1 MLFVADGLPYI
12 LGAEILGIA
21 VIVLARGSFWSAP
34 GWLLVVLGLFF
45 AWFFRDPAR
54 KLNLGADKVISP
66 ADGTVM
72 QVEPAAAGSGT
83 VVRIFLSVFNVHLQR
98 SPVAGTV
105 RNVEY
110 RPGRFLPAMEPRAH
124 VENEQNII
132 TIQADKGEY
141 EVRQIAGIL
150 ARRVV
155 SWAKAGQKVEQGQK
169 IGFIKFGS
177 QVDLT
182 VPAGAKVRVKPG
194 DRVRG
199 GLTVIAEIK

>member
-12 LGAEILGIA
+12 LTAELLGIA
-21 VIVLARGSFWSAP
+21 VIILARGTFWTVP
-34 GWLLVVLGLFF
+34 GWTLVVIGLFF
-45 AWFFRDPAR
+45 AWFFRDPPR
-54 KLNLGADKVISP
+54 KINAAPGVILSP

-72 QVEPAAAGSGT
+72 EVAGAGDGT
-83 VVRIFLSVFNVHLQR
+83 VIRIFLSVFNVHLQR
-98 SPVAGTV
+98 APVSGTV

-110 RPGRFLPAMEPRAH
+110 RPGKFLPAMKPEAH
-124 VENEQNII
+124 IENEQNII
-132 TIQADKGEY
+132 TIQSAKGDF

-155 SWAKAGQKVEQGQK
+155 SWVKAGEKIEQGQK

-182 VPAGAKVRVKPG
+182 VPAGASVKVKAG
-194 DRVRG
+194 DKVRG
-199 GLTVIAEIK
+199 GLTVIAENKI